1 MTGLTVLAFDTVT
14 LVYLAIGAV
23 LVWIENNRRA
33 GAGQPVMTPGV
44 GAIMLAAWLPATIIL
59 AALWVAQ
66 RLGCR
71 E

>member
-1 MTGLTVLAFDTVT
+1 MTVLAWDSAGVA
-14 LVYLAIGAV
+14 YLAIGAA

-33 GAGQPVMTPGV
+33 GAGEPAMTPSV
-44 GAIMLAAWLPATIIL
+44 GAITLAVWLPATIIL